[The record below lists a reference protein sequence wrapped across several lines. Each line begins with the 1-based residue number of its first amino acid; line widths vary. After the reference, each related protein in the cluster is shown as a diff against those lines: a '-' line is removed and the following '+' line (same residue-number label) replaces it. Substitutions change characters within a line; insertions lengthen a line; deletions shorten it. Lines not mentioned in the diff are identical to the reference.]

1 MRLLLD
7 ESVPSRL
14 RRSLADHSVRT
25 VVEAG
30 WSGVKNGKL
39 LALAAAEFDAFT
51 TVDKN
56 LAFQQNLVTL
66 PIALVVLDSVS
77 NELPALLP
85 LVPALLR
92 ELASLKPKSYTL
104 VKVAELLVGAIAGVP
119 SSVSQGGDRC

>member
-7 ESVPSRL
+7 ESIPKRL
-14 RRSLADHSVRT
+14 GRSLNDHSVQT

-30 WSGVKNGKL
+30 WSGIKNGAL
-39 LALAAAEFDAFT
+39 LALAAAEFDAFI

-56 LAFQQNLVTL
+56 LPYQQNLSAL
-66 PIALVVLDSVS
+66 PIALIVLDSLS

-92 ELASLKPKSYTL
+92 ELSSLKPKSYTL
-104 VKVAELLVGAIAGVP
+104 VKVA
-119 SSVSQGGDRC
+119 

>member
-1 MRLLLD
+1 MSR
-7 ESVPSRL
+7 SPGRL
-14 RRSLADHSVRT
+14 RRSLTDHSVRT

-39 LALAAAEFDAFT
+39 LALAAAEFDAFI

-56 LAFQQNLVTL
+56 LPFQQNLDTL
-66 PIALVVLDSVS
+66 PIALIVLDCVS

-92 ELASLKPKSYTL
+92 ELKSLKPEAYIL
-104 VKVAELLVGAIAGVP
+104 VKVA
-119 SSVSQGGDRC
+119 